1 MIEFGREY
9 YNNDMYF
16 FLKKRKDSID
26 VYYSVGNTI
35 TEARTMDEI
44 VKIPLINETKLKL
57 VIEKLTKS
65 KKKFSKKDIKRI
77 MDKISSE
84 KGEIEE
90 LVDYDGSFSNSKVP
104 IHDPTLSPTKTMDQ
118 TVFAARQATNPLLRG
133 YRVYYGESEE
143 KDDEKMLDEYNLK
156 PTFAYDE
163 TEDVSTYEKAD
174 EVLIDKGIEDDSE
187 RHERLEVIGNDPK

>member
-77 MDKISSE
+77 FEPIVREVGYNEFVDKVILPYSE
-84 KGEIEE
+84 
-90 LVDYDGSFSNSKVP
+90 N
-104 IHDPTLSPTKTMDQ
+104 
-118 TVFAARQATNPLLRG
+118 
-133 YRVYYGESEE
+133 
-143 KDDEKMLDEYNLK
+143 
-156 PTFAYDE
+156 
-163 TEDVSTYEKAD
+163 
-174 EVLIDKGIEDDSE
+174 EVL
-187 RHERLEVIGNDPK
+187 DPFVTKFISLYS

>member
-84 KGEIEE
+84 KEE
-90 LVDYDGSFSNSKVP
+90 AVSGKENAVLTMHLPLTAAIAIVP
-104 IHDPTLSPTKTMDQ
+104 
-118 TVFAARQATNPLLRG
+118 
-133 YRVYYGESEE
+133 
-143 KDDEKMLDEYNLK
+143 
-156 PTFAYDE
+156 
-163 TEDVSTYEKAD
+163 
-174 EVLIDKGIEDDSE
+174 
-187 RHERLEVIGNDPK
+187 